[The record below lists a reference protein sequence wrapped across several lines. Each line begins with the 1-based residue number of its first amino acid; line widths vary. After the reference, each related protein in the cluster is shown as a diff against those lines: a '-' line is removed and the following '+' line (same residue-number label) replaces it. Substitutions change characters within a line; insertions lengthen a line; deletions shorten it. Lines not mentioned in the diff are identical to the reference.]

1 MPATKSGKISL
12 HTCLLLNKNK
22 GGYYEENTE
31 RTVTQ
36 EIGYQ
41 ANIGLFTKKEV
52 SEMIRFIVG
61 LIVVL
66 GAVGG
71 MDEPENSLLV
81 LMGIAGVGLA
91 LMYFGSEKM
100 KQL

>member
-1 MPATKSGKISL
+1 
-12 HTCLLLNKNK
+12 
-22 GGYYEENTE
+22 
-31 RTVTQ
+31 
-36 EIGYQ
+36 
-41 ANIGLFTKKEV
+41 
-52 SEMIRFIVG
+52 MIRFVLGLVIVM
-61 LIVVL
+61 

-71 MDEPENSLLV
+71 MDAPENSLLV

>member
-1 MPATKSGKISL
+1 
-12 HTCLLLNKNK
+12 
-22 GGYYEENTE
+22 
-31 RTVTQ
+31 
-36 EIGYQ
+36 
-41 ANIGLFTKKEV
+41 
-52 SEMIRFIVG
+52 MIRFVLGLVIVM
-61 LIVVL
+61 

-81 LMGIAGVGLA
+81 LMGIAGLGLA